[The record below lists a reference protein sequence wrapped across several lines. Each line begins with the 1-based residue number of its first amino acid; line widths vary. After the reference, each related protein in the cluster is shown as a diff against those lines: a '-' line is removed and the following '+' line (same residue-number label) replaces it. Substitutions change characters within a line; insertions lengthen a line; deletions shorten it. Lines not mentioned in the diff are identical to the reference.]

1 MLLRYAIIP
10 VVFITLGGLLIFAGV
25 WRYSIEKTN
34 RSENSRVS
42 SDIAA
47 TVTAYADLINGLEN
61 NRNILEGTLETDER
75 VEIFQGIY
83 DAANKLDRKANLYVF
98 DSGLLPVISATVSV
112 PEYLDGEIYKNWG
125 IFRIMSQNP
134 GQTALK
140 LLDVDDS
147 GDMQLL
153 VGKAIVRDGEIKGYA
168 VFVINS
174 QQFQIAIGQMD
185 SQTIITDD
193 YGWVFVSNNYT
204 FLNQM
209 GKIAIDGS
217 RQSGEV
223 EKNQN
228 RYYISSSAVLDGQI
242 HIYSI
247 SPLENQILMLQNI
260 FLILLFVFVMLII
273 AVFLGAK
280 GIAVKKTK
288 DLDSI
293 IRGLEKVKEGDLNTH
308 IDISS
313 NDEFQTIGESY
324 NLMIDSLREQIR
336 RNAEMGGLVAE
347 SQRKQLESQ
356 FNPHFMFNT
365 LENIRFM
372 CKLDPDSASKM
383 VLNLSTL
390 LRYSVSNTQ
399 EEVTVKEDLV
409 YTENYLSLLKY
420 RFNQR
425 FHYAVN
431 IPPEVQECVI
441 PKLIIQPMIENAIKY
456 GFEGKDQLLVE
467 VNGYMED
474 GRLILMCSDD
484 GAGMK
489 PELLDEIRQTLGEDT
504 NRSSHSGLYNVH
516 RRVLLMYG
524 TGYGIRIESTLGRGT
539 CLRIVLPV
547 KYKEGTDDRS
557 C

>member
-174 QQFQIAIGQMD
+174 QQFQIAVGQMD

-209 GKIAIDGS
+209 GKIAFDGS